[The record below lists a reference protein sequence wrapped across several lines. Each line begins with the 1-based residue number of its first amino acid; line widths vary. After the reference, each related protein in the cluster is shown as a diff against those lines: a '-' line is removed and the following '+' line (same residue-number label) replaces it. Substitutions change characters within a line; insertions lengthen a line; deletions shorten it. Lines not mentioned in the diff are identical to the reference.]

1 VAVGITRREFLRRS
15 AAAAAAL
22 PLAAAG
28 CHDAGAEAP
37 AGPGGRRVLVAGA
50 GLAGLAAADAL
61 VRAGWEVTVLEA
73 RDRPGGRVHTLRGP
87 FAGGLYAEAGAVFVP
102 ERHDVLMAY
111 VAELGVPTTPARL
124 PGRTSGYRYHVA
136 GEWWEPGGGTA
147 AAGVA
152 LHPEER
158 GLTPGA
164 LMRRYVDPVLQ
175 RIGDPAH
182 PAWPGADAL
191 MLDSTSFA
199 DFLGGRG
206 ASEGAVSLLRLG
218 YLDEWGDGVEA
229 CSALSLLRD
238 LAVNRRRGASRLV
251 DGGTDRLPQALAAR
265 LEGRI
270 RYRTAVV
277 GIEPSRREVRV
288 TVEHEGVRRTLAA
301 DRLVCALPFST
312 LRRVAVAPAFSPG
325 KREAVRALAH
335 TSVTRVYL
343 QSRERFWGDG
353 DAEDAVVTDLPVMI
367 LRDATAGQPGGRG
380 VLEAFVTGAN
390 ARRLAALAPRQRVD
404 AVLADVEA
412 IFPGARAA
420 VETGTSFSW
429 DDDPWARGDYAWFR
443 PGDLR
448 VLGPHLASPE
458 GRVHFA
464 GDHTSALPGWMEG
477 ALRSGRRAAR
487 EVVEST

>member
-1 VAVGITRREFLRRS
+1 VTSGITRREFLRRG
-15 AAAAAAL
+15 AAAAAGL

-28 CHDAGAEAP
+28 CRDVGAAASAEAN
-37 AGPGGRRVLVAGA
+37 GRRVLVAGA
-50 GLAGLAAADAL
+50 GLAGLAAAHEL
-61 VRAGWEVTVLEA
+61 VRAGWDVTVLEA
-73 RDRPGGRVHTLRGP
+73 RHRPGGRVHTLRGP
-87 FAGGLYAEAGAVFVP
+87 FADGLYAEAGAVFLP
-102 ERHDVLMAY
+102 ERHDLLMAY
-111 VAELGVPTTPARL
+111 VAELGVATTPARL

-136 GEWWEPGGGTA
+136 GEWLEQGGGGPPA
-147 AAGVA
+147 RA

-158 GLTPGA
+158 DFTAGA
-164 LMRRYVDPVLQ
+164 LMRRYVDPVLD
-175 RIGDPAH
+175 RIGDPMH

-191 MLDSTSFA
+191 ALDSMTFA
-199 DFLGGRG
+199 DFLRGRG
-206 ASEGAVSLLRLG
+206 ASEGAVALLRLG

-238 LAVNRRRGASRLV
+238 LAVNRRRAATRLV
-251 DGGTDRLPQALAAR
+251 DGGTDHLTRAFATR

-277 GIEPSRREVRV
+277 GIDPSRREVRV
-288 TVEHEGVRRTLAA
+288 TVEQDGVRRTLAA

-312 LRRVAVAPAFSPG
+312 LRRVAVAPEFSRG
-325 KREAVRALAH
+325 KREAVQSLAN

-343 QSRERFWGDG
+343 QARERFWGAG

-367 LRDATAGQPGGRG
+367 LRDATAGQPGTRG

-390 ARRLAALAPRQRVD
+390 ARRLAALAPGRRVE
-404 AVLADVEA
+404 AVLGDVEA

-420 VETGTSFSW
+420 VETGTSYAW

-443 PGDLR
+443 PGDLGA
-448 VLGPHLASPE
+448 LGPYLATPE

-464 GDHTSALPGWMEG
+464 GDHTSPLPGWMEG
-477 ALRSGRRAAR
+477 ALLSGRRAAW
-487 EVVEST
+487 EVTESS